1 MEELL
6 ELRSHIEQGRHAEAL
21 ALIGEM
27 EEMSRD
33 DKINKIESFLYILLL
48 HLIKQHAEKRSTRSW
63 EVSIKNAVDGVNRV
77 NRRRKAGGTYLTRDE
92 LRESIDEIYPS
103 SSRQASV
110 EAFEG
115 RYDDATLA
123 AKFDEQ
129 AVKVKALQMVLD
141 ADRGRNAP
149 ERV

>member
-6 ELRSHIEQGRHAEAL
+6 ALRAHIEQGRHAEAL

-48 HLIKQHAEKRSTRSW
+48 HLIEQQAEERLTRSW
-63 EVSIKNAVDGVNRV
+63 EVSIRNAVDGVNRV
-77 NRRRKAGGTYLTRDE
+77 NRRRKAGGTYLAQDE
-92 LRESIDEIYPS
+92 LQVSINEIYPS
-103 SSRQASV
+103 SLRQASV

-115 RYDDATLA
+115 RYDDTELA
-123 AKFDEQ
+123 GKFDEQ
-129 AVKVKALQMVLD
+129 AVKAKALQMVLEVEG
-141 ADRGRNAP
+141 GRNNP
-149 ERV
+149 EGV

>member
-6 ELRSHIEQGRHAEAL
+6 ELRAHIEQGRNAEAL

-48 HLIKQHAEKRSTRSW
+48 HLIKQHAEKCSTRSW
-63 EVSIKNAVDGVNRV
+63 EVSIKNATDGVHRINK
-77 NRRRKAGGTYLTRDE
+77 RRKSGGTYLTQNE
-92 LRESIDEIYPS
+92 LRDSIEEIYPS
-103 SSRQASV
+103 SLRQASI

-115 RYDDATLA
+115 RYDDAELA
-123 AKFDEQ
+123 ARIDER
-129 AVKVKALQMVLD
+129 AIKATALQLVLE
-141 ADRGRNAP
+141 AQ
-149 ERV
+149 

>member
-6 ELRSHIEQGRHAEAL
+6 ELRAHIEQGRHAEAL

-48 HLIKQHAEKRSTRSW
+48 HLIKQQAEERLTRSW
-63 EVSIKNAVDGVNRV
+63 EVSIRNAVDGVNRV
-77 NRRRKAGGTYLTRDE
+77 NRRRKAGGTYLAQDE
-92 LRESIDEIYPS
+92 LQVSINEIYPS
-103 SSRQASV
+103 SLRQASV

-115 RYDDATLA
+115 RYDDTELA
-123 AKFDEQ
+123 GKFDEQ
-129 AVKVKALQMVLD
+129 AVKAKALQMVLEVEG
-141 ADRGRNAP
+141 GRNNP
-149 ERV
+149 EGV